1 MSRKAKMDN
10 ANKLINIVATLLERQ
25 ERLLQ
30 HIGDLE
36 EYIEILENI
45 NEFEEGDGMLIEF
58 TPDEEFKNILDKGL
72 TSEQKEKLKDLKKS
86 KEDEQILHSMDDI
99 LKIFEEEDKDEWLK
113 RLDKASIVSYIIDNE

>member
-1 MSRKAKMDN
+1 MSRRAKMDN

-36 EYIEILENI
+36 EYIEVLESI

-58 TPDEEFKNILDKGL
+58 TPDEEFKDILDKGL
-72 TSEQKEKLKDLKKS
+72 TAEQKERLKELKKS
-86 KEDEQILHSMDDI
+86 KEEEQILHSMDDI
-99 LKIFEEEDKDEWLK
+99 LKMFDEEGKDE
-113 RLDKASIVSYIIDNE
+113 